1 MSASPTTDALRVV
14 IVDDEPLAREGLV
27 ESIARLTTRG
37 EIASMQVVASC
48 ETAAAGRSAIL
59 ALSPDIA
66 LVDVQMP
73 VTSGLEMLAALEPE
87 SLPPAVL
94 MITAHT
100 QYALDAFG
108 VRALDY
114 LVKPVPLA
122 TLAAA
127 LNRAATRVAEV
138 RALRAATDLA
148 PPLPRGTTTQPYLR
162 QLVIPDR
169 GQRTVVAVEDI
180 VWIEGETYYVRVHT
194 ARGGRLLRERLGAL
208 ADALS
213 PADFFRT
220 HRSAIVRLAAVRE
233 ICIDG
238 PYSASVVLTNGARVP
253 LSRDRV
259 RSLEEHLR
267 SRR

>member
-1 MSASPTTDALRVV
+1 VSAPSLTDGLRVI
-14 IVDDEPLAREGLV
+14 IVDDEPLARDGLAEG
-27 ESIARLTTRG
+27 IARLVSRD
-37 EIASMQVVASC
+37 EIGPMRVVASC
-48 ETAAAGRSAIL
+48 ETAAAGTRAIASL
-59 ALSPDIA
+59 APDIA

-73 VTSGLEMLAALEPE
+73 LMSGLEMLAALEPE
-87 SLPPAVL
+87 SVPPAVL

-127 LNRAATRVAEV
+127 LRRASTRVAEV
-138 RALRAATDLA
+138 RALHAATALA
-148 PPLPRGTTTQPYLR
+148 PPLPAATSAQPHLR
-162 QLVIPDR
+162 QLVIPER
-169 GQRTVVAVEDI
+169 GQRTVVPVEDI
-180 VWIEGETYYVRVHT
+180 IWIEGETYYVRVHT

-220 HRSAIVRLAAVRE
+220 HRSAIVRLTAVRE
-233 ICIDG
+233 IRIDG
-238 PYSASVVLTNGARVP
+238 PYSASVVMSNGARVP
-253 LSRDRV
+253 LSRDRL
-259 RSLEEHLR
+259 RSLEDQLR

>member
-1 MSASPTTDALRVV
+1 MTDGLRVI
-14 IVDDEPLAREGLV
+14 IVDDEPLAREGLT
-27 ESIARLTTRG
+27 ESIARLVSRE
-37 EIASMQVVASC
+37 EIAPMRVVAAC
-48 ETAAAGRSAIL
+48 ETAAAGAGAIKS
-59 ALSPDIA
+59 LSPDIA

-73 VTSGLEMLAALEPE
+73 VMSGLEMLAALEPE
-87 SLPPAVL
+87 SVPPAIL
-94 MITAHT
+94 MVTAHT

-127 LNRAATRVAEV
+127 LRRACTRVAEV
-138 RALRAATDLA
+138 RALRAATEIA
-148 PPLPRGTTTQPYLR
+148 PPLPAGTAAQPYLR
-162 QLVIPDR
+162 QLVIPER
-169 GQRTVVAVEDI
+169 GQRTVVPVEDI

-208 ADALS
+208 ADALN
-213 PADFFRT
+213 PDDFFRT

-238 PYSASVVLTNGARVP
+238 PYSASVVLANGARVP
-253 LSRDRV
+253 LSRDRL
-259 RSLEEHLR
+259 RSLEDRLR